1 MFHFRKLSCGHEQK
15 GRGGWVEG
23 LVRHKEL
30 INEINSP
37 RIPHVTNW
45 CISVFDIV
53 ILIQNQKLN
62 SGCCKNS
69 TD

>member
-1 MFHFRKLSCGHEQK
+1 M
-15 GRGGWVEG
+15 EG
-23 LVRHKEL
+23 LVRHREL

-45 CISVFDIV
+45 RMSVFDIV

-62 SGCCKNS
+62 SGFSKNT